1 MGCYHTKD
9 TAEFH
14 FPSREEAK
22 CQNNNTAALDFMFKR
37 TSDTN
42 EQKQKK
48 NNEDSFSS
56 IQKPTLL
63 EEIKIK
69 GMSGSKITFHKDNKT
84 INSNVDASSF
94 KRSIEIGRSNLYK

>member
-22 CQNNNTAALDFMFKR
+22 CQNNNTAAFDFMFKR

-69 GMSGSKITFHKDNKT
+69 GMSGSNPCYGTWWRTFYGYSGCSCKSDE
-84 INSNVDASSF
+84 
-94 KRSIEIGRSNLYK
+94 RLGC

>member
-1 MGCYHTKD
+1 
-9 TAEFH
+9 
-14 FPSREEAK
+14 
-22 CQNNNTAALDFMFKR
+22 MFKR

-84 INSNVDASSF
+84 INSNVDASFF
-94 KRSIEIGRSNLYK
+94 KRSIESGRSNLYK

>member
-14 FPSREEAK
+14 FPSKEEAK
-22 CQNNNTAALDFMFKR
+22 CQNNYTTAFDFTFKK

-42 EQKQKK
+42 EQKKK
-48 NNEDSFSS
+48 INIEDS

-94 KRSIEIGRSNLYK
+94 KRSIESGRSNLYK